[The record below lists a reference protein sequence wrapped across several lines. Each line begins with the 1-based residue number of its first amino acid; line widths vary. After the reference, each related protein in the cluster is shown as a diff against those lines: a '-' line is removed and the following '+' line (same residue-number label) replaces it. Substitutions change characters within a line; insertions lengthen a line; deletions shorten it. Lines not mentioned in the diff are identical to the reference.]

1 MVEHHVAGL
10 EVAIEEEV
18 AIGIAVIGE
27 ILGEEPEISL
37 ELQFMKVELGG
48 FEEAILEIVQV
59 EEYAVDIELSLWITI
74 GEIEAAR
81 TANLNI
87 RQFADGALQQF
98 LLFQGIAAACFSPT
112 PNGIEERSRTEV
124 GLKISKLVIAGSQHL
139 RYG

>member
-27 ILGEEPEISL
+27 ILGEEPEIGL
-37 ELQFMKVELGG
+37 KLQFMKVELGG

-59 EEYAVDIELSLWITI
+59 EEYAVDIELCLRITI

-81 TANLNI
+81 TADLNI

-98 LLFQGIAAACFSPT
+98 LLLQCVTAASFSPT
-112 PNGIEERSRTEV
+112 PNGIEERSGAEV
-124 GLKISKLVIAGSQHL
+124 SLKIPKLVIARSQDG